1 MFALILA
8 HFVAALCAPMLV
20 RWWGSKAFL
29 PLALPSAVS
38 VAWLA
43 SKAPQVH
50 AGGHDHPHHAVGQG
64 SAGLPPAV
72 TESWTWVRQLGM
84 NLDFRLDSLSW
95 VLAMVVVFVGTLVLV
110 YCVGYFSD
118 DEKGL
123 GLFAGSLTAFAGAML
138 GLVTT
143 DNMLVLYVFW
153 EITSVLSF
161 LLIGHRI
168 TSRHSRSAAME
179 ALVITASGGLAML
192 VGIIGLGQAAST
204 YRISQIMAHPPEP
217 STLVTASVV
226 LLLAGAITKSAMVPF
241 HFWLPGA
248 MAAPTPVSA
257 YLHAAAMVKAGIYL
271 IARFAPA
278 FADLDVWKW
287 TVLLLGGPTMLL
299 GAWRSLRQVDI
310 KLVLAYG
317 TVSQLGFLVMVVG
330 HGTRDAALAGLTLLV
345 AHALFK
351 GSLFL
356 IVGAID
362 HCTGT
367 RDLRRL
373 SGLARTMPILFVTAC
388 ISAAS
393 MAGLPPLLGFV
404 SKEGAYTVFNPVE
417 HGWASVEAVT
427 FAFILVGSMMTFAY
441 SARFLWGAFR
451 TQRTKPDMPVH
462 APGFWLQFSPA
473 VLALGTITLG
483 LLSKTLLEPVLANYA
498 GWWPESEHPLHL
510 GLWHGWTPVLAFTA
524 LTFAVGALL
533 HWRRRQINSFQRGV
547 AAMELPGAER
557 AFLLSMRSVDRL
569 ALGVTGA
576 SQRGSLPVTLG
587 MIFAVAVA
595 VPVGVFAWQDVPFPT
610 QFKLMDSWAQL
621 GVALVTAGAA
631 IWAALSTRRLR
642 AVILAG
648 VTGYGSAALF
658 MLYGAPDLALTQLM
672 VESISI
678 VVFILVLRRMAGSFP
693 DAPRTGERVARVV
706 ISAAVACTLA
716 VVALVAAASRMHY
729 PASTGLL
736 ETAYTKGGGH
746 NVVNV
751 ILVDTRGWDTM
762 GEIAVV
768 LVCATGVA
776 SLIFLREEV
785 LDTARAAASA
795 SRTRRNVHHEPDT
808 LGSRWL
814 ADASRMKDSRRSAV
828 LEVVTRLVFHS
839 MLVWSLF
846 VLLVGHDEPGGGFAG
861 GLIATLA
868 LTVRYLAGEGDELR
882 AAAPVLSGTLM
893 GAGLFLAVTTGV
905 LGMLAG
911 GEPLQSWVF
920 DIPVPLLGNL
930 HLVTPAF
937 FDIGVYLVVLGMG
950 VGLLTSLGD
959 GVDQQIAAERE
970 ESDRDALSRHA
981 DDEFVRYG
989 LRHTERPIERP
1000 EVDA

>member
-1 MFALILA
+1 MLALILA
-8 HFVAALCAPMLV
+8 HLVAALCAPMLV
-20 RWWGSKAFL
+20 RALGSKAFL
-29 PLALPSAVS
+29 PLALPS
-38 VAWLA
+38 LA
-43 SKAPQVH
+43 SVVYLAAKAPAVH
-50 AGGHDHPHHAVGQG
+50 AGSTDHPHHEVGHG
-64 SAGLPPAV
+64 VGGLPPAV
-72 TESWTWVRQLGM
+72 TESWTWVHQLGM

-95 VLAMVVVFVGTLVLV
+95 VLAMVVVFIGTLVLI
-110 YCVGYFSD
+110 YCVGYFED
-118 DEKGL
+118 DEPGL

-153 EITSVLSF
+153 EITSLLSF

-179 ALVITASGGLAML
+179 ALIITASGGLAML
-192 VGIIGLGQAAST
+192 VGIVGLGQATGS
-204 YRISQIMAHPPEP
+204 YSISALMAHPPEAGP
-217 STLVTASVV
+217 LVTASVV
-226 LLLAGAITKSAMVPF
+226 LLLVGAITKSAMVPF

-317 TVSQLGFLVMVVG
+317 TVSQLGFLVLVVG
-330 HGTRDAALAGLTLLV
+330 HGTQDAALAGLTLLV

-356 IVGAID
+356 VVGAID

-373 SGLARTMPILFVTAC
+373 SGLARSMPVLFATAC
-388 ISAAS
+388 VSAAS
-393 MAGLPPLLGFV
+393 MAGVPPLLGFV

-417 HGWASVEAVT
+417 HGWFTVEGLT
-427 FAFILVGSMMTFAY
+427 FVFILVGSMMTFAY

-451 TQRTKPDMPVH
+451 TQRTKPLTEVH
-462 APGFWLQFSPA
+462 DPGFFLQFSPA
-473 VLALGTITLG
+473 LLAVCTIVLG
-483 LLSKTLLEPVLANYA
+483 LTSKTVLEPWLGNYS
-498 GWWPESEHPLHL
+498 GWWAASEHPLHL

-524 LTFAVGALL
+524 LTFAVGVLL
-533 HWRRRQINSFQRGV
+533 HLRRRQINSFQRAV
-547 AAMELPGAER
+547 AALDLPGAER

-569 ALGVTGA
+569 ALSVTGA
-576 SQRGSLPVTLG
+576 SHRGSLPVTLG
-587 MIFAVAVA
+587 IVFAVSIA
-595 VPVGVFAWQDVPFPT
+595 VPVGVLVFQEVPFPT
-610 QFKLMDSWAQL
+610 QFTLMDSWAQL
-621 GVALVTAGAA
+621 GVALVTIAA
-631 IWAALSTRRLR
+631 AVWGALSTRRLR
-642 AVILAG
+642 AVILVG
-648 VTGYGSAALF
+648 VTGYGTAALF

-678 VVFILVLRRMAGSFP
+678 VIFILVLRRMAGRFP
-693 DAPRTGERVARVV
+693 DTPRTVERAARIVIAVGVAGV
-706 ISAAVACTLA
+706 LA
-716 VVALVAAASRMHY
+716 IVALVAAASRMHP
-729 PASTGLL
+729 PASGGLL

-746 NVVNV
+746 NIVNV

-776 SLIFLREEV
+776 SLVFLREEV
-785 LDTARAAASA
+785 LETARAAASV
-795 SRTRRNVHHEPDT
+795 SRTRRAVHLEPDT
-808 LGSRWL
+808 EGSRWL
-814 ADASRMKDSRRSAV
+814 ADASRMKATRRSAV
-828 LEVVTRLVFHS
+828 LEVVTRLIFHG

-846 VLLVGHDEPGGGFAG
+846 VLLVGHDAPGGGFAG

-882 AAAPVLSGTLM
+882 AAAPILSGTLM
-893 GAGLFLAVTTGV
+893 GGGLFLAVTTGV
-905 LGMLAG
+905 LGMVAG

-920 DIPVPLLGNL
+920 DLDIPVLGNL

-959 GVDQQIAAERE
+959 GVDQQIATERG
-970 ESDRDALSRHA
+970 DGHRDALSRHA

>member
-8 HFVAALCAPMLV
+8 HLVAALCAPVLV
-20 RWWGSKAFL
+20 RALGSRAFL
-29 PLALPSAVS
+29 PLSLPSVAAV
-38 VAWLA
+38 VYLV
-43 SKAPQVH
+43 SKTPVVH
-50 AGGHDHPHHAVGQG
+50 GGAADHPHHAVGEG
-64 SAGLPPAV
+64 LGALPPAV
-72 TESWTWVRQLGM
+72 TESWSWVPQLGM
-84 NLDFRLDSLSW
+84 DLVFRLDALSW
-95 VLAMVVVFVGTLVLV
+95 LLAMVVAAIGTLVLV
-110 YCVGYFSD
+110 YCVGYFED
-118 DEKGL
+118 DEPGL

-143 DNMLVLYVFW
+143 DNLVVLYVFW
-153 EITSVLSF
+153 ELTSVLSF

-192 VGIIGLGQAAST
+192 VGIIGLGQAAGT
-204 YRISQIMAHPPEP
+204 YSISGLLADPPAAG
-217 STLVTASVV
+217 TLVTASVV

-278 FADLDVWKW
+278 FSHLEVWQW

-317 TVSQLGFLVMVVG
+317 TVSQLGFLVLVVG
-330 HGTRDAALAGLTLLV
+330 HGTQDAARAGLVLLL

-356 IVGAID
+356 VVGAID

-373 SGLARTMPILFVTAC
+373 SGLSRSMPVLFVTAC

-404 SKEGAYTVFNPVE
+404 SKEGAYTVLNPVE
-417 HGWASVEAVT
+417 HGWT
-427 FAFILVGSMMTFAY
+427 TPTGLAFWFVLVGSMMTFAY
-441 SARFLWGAFR
+441 SARFVWGAFR
-451 TQRTKPDMPVH
+451 TQRTKPVTEVH
-462 APGFWLQFSPA
+462 APGFFLQASPV
-473 VLALGTITLG
+473 VLAVGTVVLG
-483 LLSKTLLEPVLANYA
+483 LFSKTLLEPVVAHYA
-498 GWWPESEHPLHL
+498 GFWPASEHPLHL
-510 GLWHGWTPVLAFTA
+510 GLWHGWNVVLLFTA
-524 LTFAVGALL
+524 LTIAVGVVL
-533 HWRRRQINSFQRGV
+533 HLARRQVNGFQRGLV
-547 AAMELPGAER
+547 ALDLPGAQR
-557 AFLLSMRSVDRL
+557 GFLLSMRSVDRV
-569 ALGVTGA
+569 ALEVTGLF
-576 SQRGSLPVTLG
+576 QRGSLPVTLG
-587 MIFAVAVA
+587 MIFLVAMVVPAVVMAVQG
-595 VPVGVFAWQDVPFPT
+595 VPLPT
-610 QFKLMDSWAQL
+610 DLRLMDSWAQL
-621 GVALVTAGAA
+621 GVALVTTAAG
-631 IWAALSTRRLR
+631 IWAARSTRRLR

-648 VTGYGSAALF
+648 VTGYGSAVLF

-678 VVFILVLRRMAGSFP
+678 VVFILVLRRMAGQFP
-693 DAPRTGERVARVV
+693 DTPRPLEKVARVL
-706 ISAAVACTLA
+706 ISVGVAAVLF
-716 VVALVAAASRMHY
+716 VVALVAANSRGHVPASR
-729 PASTGLL
+729 GLL

-776 SLIFLREEV
+776 SLVFLREEV
-785 LDTARAAASA
+785 LETARAAASF
-795 SRTRRNVHHEPDT
+795 SRNRRSVHLEADT
-808 LGSRWL
+808 QGSRWL
-814 ADASRMKDSRRSAV
+814 ADASRMKTTRRSAV
-828 LEVVTRLVFHS
+828 LEVLTRLVFHS
-839 MLVWSLF
+839 MMLWSLF
-846 VLLVGHDEPGGGFAG
+846 VLLVGHDAPGGGFAG
-861 GLIATLA
+861 GLLATLA
-868 LTVRYLAGEGDELR
+868 LTVRYLAGEADELR

-893 GAGLFLAVTTGV
+893 GAGLFLAVSTGV
-905 LGMLAG
+905 LGMVAG

-920 DIPVPLLGNL
+920 DLHLPLLGGL

-950 VGLLTSLGD
+950 VGLLTSLGA
-959 GVDQQIAAERE
+959 GVDRQIEAERG
-970 ESDRDALSRHA
+970 ESHRDALSRHA

-989 LRHTERPIERP
+989 LRHTERPVERP
-1000 EVDA
+1000 EFEA